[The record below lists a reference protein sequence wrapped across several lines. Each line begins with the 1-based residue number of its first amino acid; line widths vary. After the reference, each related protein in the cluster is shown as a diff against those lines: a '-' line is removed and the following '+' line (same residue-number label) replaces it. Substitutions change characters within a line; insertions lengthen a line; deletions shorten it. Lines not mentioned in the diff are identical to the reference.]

1 MLSKSLYNLFLFL
14 YSCGIRVVAIANP
27 KARKWISGRKD
38 ILATINYQLSTLNS
52 HSIWMHCA
60 SLGEFE
66 QGRPLLEELK
76 VKNPGTKIILTFF
89 SPSGYEVMK
98 DYKGA
103 DFVFYLPMD
112 SPVNAKKFLD
122 AVNPALVLWVKYEY
136 WFYYLTEIKKQNIPL
151 LLVSG
156 IFRKNQPFFKW
167 YGSIW
172 RKMLE
177 SVTHFFVQNTESE
190 QLLKTL
196 GFIKNVSLNGD
207 TRFDR
212 VLQNVQQFPKQIGRA
227 HV

>member
-1 MLSKSLYNLFLFL
+1 MRRKDKDSIGSWQKAVGSNQLAMGSWLLQMNKRRKQGNFLFRFAGISMLSKSLYNLFLFL

-52 HSIWMHCA
+52 HSIWIHCA

-122 AVNPALVLWVKYEY
+122 TVNPALVLWVKYEY
-136 WFYYLTEIKKQNIPL
+136 W
-151 LLVSG
+151 
-156 IFRKNQPFFKW
+156 
-167 YGSIW
+167 
-172 RKMLE
+172 
-177 SVTHFFVQNTESE
+177 
-190 QLLKTL
+190 
-196 GFIKNVSLNGD
+196 
-207 TRFDR
+207 
-212 VLQNVQQFPKQIGRA
+212 
-227 HV
+227 